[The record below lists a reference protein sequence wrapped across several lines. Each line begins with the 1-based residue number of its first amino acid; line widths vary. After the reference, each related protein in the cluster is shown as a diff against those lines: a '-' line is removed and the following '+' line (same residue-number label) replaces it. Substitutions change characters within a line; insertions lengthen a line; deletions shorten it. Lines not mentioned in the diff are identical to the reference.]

1 MKKHIQW
8 FFLKVSGTTAI
19 LLLAIPQIMAQ
30 SAAGIDQATAEV
42 SSYVDPVSN
51 LIIAIGAVVGLI
63 GGVRVY
69 IKWQSGDQDTQKAI
83 MGWFGACLFLIL
95 IGVVIKA
102 FFA

>member
-1 MKKHIQW
+1 MKTKIQR
-8 FFLKVSGTTAI
+8 FFFKTVPV
-19 LLLAIPQIMAQ
+19 LAVVFLRGAYVLAQ
-30 SAAGIDQATAEV
+30 SSAGIDQATAEV

-95 IGVVIKA
+95 VGVVIKS

>member
-1 MKKHIQW
+1 MKRTKT
-8 FFLKVSGTTAI
+8 FLKKAGAG
-19 LLLAIPQIMAQ
+19 LLLLIQTLEKATAQ

-42 SSYVDPVSN
+42 SSYIDPISN

-69 IKWQSGDQDTQKAI
+69 IKWQSGDQDTQKAL
-83 MGWFGACLFLIL
+83 MGWFGVCLFLVL
-95 IGVVIKA
+95 VGVVIKA

>member
-1 MKKHIQW
+1 MKTKVQR
-8 FFLKVSGTTAI
+8 FFFKAVPV
-19 LLLAIPQIMAQ
+19 LAVVFLRGAYVLAQ
-30 SAAGIDQATAEV
+30 SSAGIDQATAEV

-95 IGVVIKA
+95 VGVVIKS

>member
-1 MKKHIQW
+1 MMKKKIQDW
-8 FFLKVSGTTAI
+8 ILKHLATLAAFS
-19 LLLAIPQIMAQ
+19 LAIRVAFAQ

-69 IKWQSGDQDTQKAI
+69 IKWQSGDQDTQKVI
-83 MGWFGACLFLIL
+83 MGWFGA
-95 IGVVIKA
+95 
-102 FFA
+102 